1 MVTLPV
7 LLGIISGFAVNL
19 LGAISSPAGVAVVR
33 ILPTAVRLALKVA
46 HGKDATADAED
57 LIKLAPRKVVESERP
72 IIEEPPHE
80 SSAAQS
86 TARTAKRSR

>member
-1 MVTLPV
+1 MVTIPV
-7 LLGIISGFAVNL
+7 LLGILSGFAVNL

-46 HGKDATADAED
+46 NGKDAKADAED

-72 IIEEPPHE
+72 VIEEPTVAPSQTQAPAR
-80 SSAAQS
+80 SSKR
-86 TARTAKRSR
+86 AR